1 MEKSPLDLLKEQE
14 ELAAYISSKTKQSLI
29 TPENNI
35 SIRLECSQALLQC
48 KYYLRAHFEFNGRT
62 GFVESEIHRIDLE
75 AAKKDISSS
84 SDSVLEVVK
93 FFTAELSQKLSER
106 LTDLLQEEM
115 TVACV
120 RDLCELIT
128 SKKTSNSVLAR

>member
-14 ELAAYISSKTKQSLI
+14 ELAAYVSSKTKQSLI

-35 SIRLECSQALLQC
+35 SIRLECSQAVLEC
-48 KYYLRAHFEFNGRT
+48 KYYLRAHFEFNGCT
-62 GFVESEIHRIDLE
+62 GFVESEIHYIDLE
-75 AAKKDISSS
+75 TAKKDISSS
-84 SDSVLEVVK
+84 SDSVLEIAK

-106 LTDLLQEEM
+106 LTDLLQKEM
-115 TVACV
+115 TAVCV

-128 SKKTSNSVLAR
+128 LKNKLPTAC